1 MIASPGA
8 GLKCHRVPGCG
19 QGIRS
24 HDHVWIVGPASA
36 GKTYLAWALAQM
48 ACWLGYSALYFR
60 LPRFSLE
67 LAVAKGDG
75 R

>member
-1 MIASPGA
+1 
-8 GLKCHRVPGCG
+8 
-19 QGIRS
+19 
-24 HDHVWIVGPASA
+24 VWIVGPASA